1 MGERHLEKISD
12 LKSDSAPGPDG
23 ICPLFLKET
32 DKIIA
37 KSLKII
43 FESTLKEKK
52 CPSKWKEA
60 NVVAIYKKGPKGNP
74 ENYRPVSLTS
84 IVCKIFES
92 IVKDALNSHLERNK
106 LISDSQHGFMKG
118 WSCTTNL
125 VEFFD
130 KVTESVDRGEAVDI
144 FYLDFAKA
152 FDKVPR
158 ERLLEK
164 LRAKGVDGEVL
175 AWLRDWLTD
184 RKQRVVCEGNFSESI
199 QVESGVPQG
208 TVLGPPLFNVFID
221 DIDEVA
227 KIIELLLKFSDDT
240 KGMKIIRGEEDRKI
254 LQETLDG
261 LVEWAEKWGMKF
273 NLAKCKI
280 MHVGRNNPGYVYT
293 MGGVALEEVEEERDV
308 GVTVHK
314 SLKPALQCRRAANTA
329 SAVLRQIA
337 QNFHFRDR
345 NVFIRLY
352 KQYVRPHVEFSTPA
366 WSPWLRGDVEVLES
380 VQRRAVK
387 MVAGLKGTTYEDR
400 CRELNIETLE
410 KRRQDQDMKQ
420 TFKIVRRKD
429 RLSPS
434 KLFKFRQENV
444 QTRTARDCL
453 HLRQQVSRL
462 DVRRNAFS
470 QRVTGGWNKIKIED
484 KMGSFAMFKRSLRNL
499 SWTGGEP
506 HDDRV

>member
-1 MGERHLEKISD
+1 MDLDWHVLFEGKKVEEMWTLLKNEVSRTIERNVPITQVVKSRRQKWVTKEIVSMLRKKKNSWKTYKRDMTHQSRVEYEKAAKAAKYAIRRSKAKVEKELAMSKDDNGRKFRSYVKAKTKCRPGVGPLLNQVGEPVTDPKDMATILNNYFGSVFTRENIDNVPQKEMETDVRLNKIDIWEKDILEKISD
-12 LKSDSAPGPDG
+12 LKTDSAPGPDG

-52 CPSKWKEA
+52 CPSEWKEA

-92 IVKDALNSHLERNK
+92 IVKDALSSHLERNK

-118 WSCTTNL
+118 RSCTTNL

-130 KVTESVDRGEAVDI
+130 KVTEAVDRGEAVDI

-208 TVLGPPLFNVFID
+208 TVLGPPLFSVFID

-227 KIIELLLKFSDDT
+227 KRIELSLKFADDT

-261 LVEWAEKWGMKF
+261 LVEWAEKWGIKF

-293 MGGVALEEVEEERDV
+293 MGGVALEEVEEEQDV

-314 SLKPALQCRRAANTA
+314 SLKNQLYSAKGQLILQ
-329 SAVLRQIA
+329 
-337 QNFHFRDR
+337 
-345 NVFIRLY
+345 
-352 KQYVRPHVEFSTPA
+352 VR
-366 WSPWLRGDVEVLES
+366 
-380 VQRRAVK
+380 
-387 MVAGLKGTTYEDR
+387 
-400 CRELNIETLE
+400 C
-410 KRRQDQDMKQ
+410 
-420 TFKIVRRKD
+420 
-429 RLSPS
+429 
-434 KLFKFRQENV
+434 
-444 QTRTARDCL
+444 
-453 HLRQQVSRL
+453 
-462 DVRRNAFS
+462 
-470 QRVTGGWNKIKIED
+470 
-484 KMGSFAMFKRSLRNL
+484 
-499 SWTGGEP
+499 
-506 HDDRV
+506 